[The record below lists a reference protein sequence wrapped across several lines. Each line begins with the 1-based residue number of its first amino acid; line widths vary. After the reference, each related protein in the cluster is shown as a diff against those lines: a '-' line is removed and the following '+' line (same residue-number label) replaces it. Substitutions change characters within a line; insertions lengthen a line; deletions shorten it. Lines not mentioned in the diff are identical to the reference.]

1 MIGQCQ
7 IYFRTKYKIMED
19 ITMPSILEKTRKQIK
34 NLIKDLNEK
43 TPHLESSNIFSAFN
57 QRSNIS
63 SLKIDV
69 KVAEDV
75 KEDDKDNDQL
85 SESGEDTVYGQGT
98 PPNPESETYLNL
110 LKKTA
115 PDSNKIKVKVKK

>member
-1 MIGQCQ
+1 
-7 IYFRTKYKIMED
+7 MED

-43 TPHLESSNIFSAFN
+43 TPQLESSNIFSAFN

-98 PPNPESETYLNL
+98 PPNPEGETYLNL